1 MSAPEEFDAVFFGV
15 LNDVLGWQVEM
26 GDGDGP
32 DTIEGWD
39 SLVQIRLVHALES
52 RFEVR
57 LPDAALLEEQ
67 NVASLK
73 MLVHDAAQL

>member
-1 MSAPEEFDAVFFGV
+1 MIRGDEFDGAYYGV
-15 LNDVLGWQVEM
+15 LKDVLGWQVEI

-32 DTIEGWD
+32 GTIEGWD

-73 MLVHDAAQL
+73 RLVHDAAQP